1 MVVYA
6 DILIIL
12 NFAVDYFLLR
22 AAGFL
27 LHLKPPLWRILLSA
41 AAGGASSLYIFL
53 PPHGVIWDILFRTA
67 ACTAMSFICFGFGG
81 AKTFLRSLGAFLLV
95 TFGFGGIMTALWYL
109 LRPNGMTVINSV
121 VYFNISPALLIF
133 SSVAAYFLLRLL
145 QLIFSGT
152 SKLAERCE
160 ITVSAGNNSIT
171 MEGIVDTG
179 NSVEDIFG
187 GGEVIIAD
195 GEYVKT
201 LFGETDPALNKEIRS
216 RYRVMPCGTVTGGGA
231 LEAFRC
237 DTALVSDGKRSVRL
251 NKPILA
257 VSKTPLKDD
266 YSAIVNPRIFM

>member
-1 MVVYA
+1 MIVYA

-12 NFAVDYFLLR
+12 NLAVDYFLLR
-22 AAGFL
+22 AAAFL
-27 LHLKPPLWRILLSA
+27 QHLNPPLWRMLLSSLV
-41 AAGGASSLYIFL
+41 GGISSLYIFL
-53 PPHGVIWDILFRTA
+53 PPQGAVLDILFRTA
-67 ACTAMSFICFGFGG
+67 VCAAMTFICFGFG
-81 AKTFLRSLGAFLLV
+81 KIKRFLRSFGVFLLV
-95 TFGFGGIMTALWYL
+95 TFGYGGAMTALWYL
-109 LRPNGMTVINSV
+109 LKPSGMTVINSV
-121 VYFNISPALLIF
+121 VYFNISPAVLIF

-145 QLIFSGT
+145 SLIFSGT

-160 ITVSAGNNSIT
+160 ITVSAGSNSIT

-201 LFGETDPALNKEIRS
+201 LFGETDPALNKEIQS
-216 RYRVMPCGTVTGGGA
+216 RYRVMPCGTVTGGGT

-237 DTALVSDGKRSVRL
+237 DTALVSDGKRNVRL

-266 YSAIVNPRIFM
+266 YAAIVNPRIFM

>member
-1 MVVYA
+1 M
-6 DILIIL
+6 
-12 NFAVDYFLLR
+12 
-22 AAGFL
+22 
-27 LHLKPPLWRILLSA
+27 LLSSLV
-41 AAGGASSLYIFL
+41 GGISSLYIFL
-53 PPHGVIWDILFRTA
+53 PPQGAVLDILFRTA
-67 ACTAMSFICFGFGG
+67 VCAAMTFICFGFG
-81 AKTFLRSLGAFLLV
+81 KIKRFLRSFGVFLLV
-95 TFGFGGIMTALWYL
+95 TFGYGGAMTALWYL
-109 LRPNGMTVINSV
+109 LKPSGMTVINSV
-121 VYFNISPALLIF
+121 VYFNISPAVLIF

-145 QLIFSGT
+145 SLIFSGT

-160 ITVSAGNNSIT
+160 ITVSAGSNSIT

-201 LFGETDPALNKEIRS
+201 LFGETDPALNKEIQS
-216 RYRVMPCGTVTGGGA
+216 RYRVMPCGTVTGGGT

-237 DTALVSDGKRSVRL
+237 DTALVSDGKRNVRL

-257 VSKTPLKDD
+257 ISKTPLKDD